1 MIKDPSGK
9 SSLIFSYDEN
19 YIYLYD
25 KRLSFDNINDLKFQ
39 YYDLNKNTK
48 YFIITDPK
56 TKKTIFLDKDLSYK
70 LKSVDNEN
78 KISLI
83 NYSKSINIYKSI
95 NNIISMIEIKK

>member
-1 MIKDPSGK
+1 V
-9 SSLIFSYDEN
+9 YDN
-19 YIYLYD
+19 
-25 KRLSFDNINDLKFQ
+25 RLSFDNINDLKFQ

-48 YFIITDPK
+48 YFIITDQR

-83 NYSKSINIYKSI
+83 DYDKSINIYKSI
-95 NNIISMIEIKK
+95 NNIISMIELKK